1 MNPEDEHLHETVDAM
16 LRAAPEPHPYDTL
29 GAQRLG
35 ETEWD
40 GMEIGTVEPVDD
52 PLRHRDRRGGPAQ
65 LALVTAVVLA
75 LVGGIWGISSLNGG
89 DDARRT
95 ATRKILTTPAAKAL
109 FAALGASTGTGGY
122 EVNYEFTI
130 TPPATPPT
138 TVCGNPHISYGSPT
152 TTSAPGSATPTV
164 IIDGASSATYA
175 NGCVGVAGRAP
186 VTVTGHGKV
195 FLNPYSLETT
205 STVTG
210 LGEVAVRTDGNLIAE
225 AGGANYGKIED
236 GQPISGFSS
245 AVQATFGQG
254 PGALTMLG
262 LASPTGYLSL
272 SANAVTN
279 VTAAGTGTVNGAP
292 VTYYDVVSDV
302 NAMRDLPG
310 LTDEQRK
317 VIDQSL
323 QTLEQAGFKEATAHI
338 AVDAAGYIVES
349 SSKATFADGT
359 TMNRHMTLSK
369 FGCIGTGPTPA
380 HPDGVPE
387 PAPSTCAPSPATVT
401 TTVPT
406 APAAEPSTTTTSP
419 AVKTSIP
426 GTGDATTST
435 TVPCLPPTTDPA
447 ASYACAF

>member
-1 MNPEDEHLHETVDAM
+1 MNPEDERLHETVDAM
-16 LRAAPEPHPYDTL
+16 LRAAPKPHPYDTL
-29 GAQRLG
+29 GARSHS
-35 ETEWD
+35 ETDWD
-40 GMEIGTVEPVDD
+40 GLEIGTVEPVDE
-52 PLRHRDRRGGPAQ
+52 PLRHRAPRRGPAQ
-65 LALVTAVVLA
+65 LTLVAAVVLA
-75 LVGGIWGISSLNGG
+75 LVGGVWGIGSLTGS
-89 DDARRT
+89 DHARRT
-95 ATRKILTTPAAKAL
+95 ATRKILTPPAAKAL

-130 TPPATPPT
+130 DRAGSFGPCPT
-138 TVCGNPHISYGSPT
+138 APRAVIGGA
-152 TTSAPGSATPTV
+152 TSASDPGITYRDCGTTPTQ
-164 IIDGASSATYA
+164 
-175 NGCVGVAGRAP
+175 
-186 VTVTGHGKV
+186 VTVTGSGKV
-195 FLNPYSLETT
+195 YLNPYSLETT

-210 LGEVAVRTDGNLIAE
+210 LGEVTVRTDGNLITE
-225 AGGANYGKIED
+225 VGGANYGKVED

-279 VTAAGTGTVNGAP
+279 VTSAGTGTVNAAP

-317 VIDQSL
+317 VVDEAL
-323 QTLEQAGFKEATAHI
+323 VALDQAGFTEATARI

-349 SSKATFADGT
+349 SSQATFSDGS

-387 PAPSTCAPSPATVT
+387 PDPATCAPPPATVPT
-401 TTVPT
+401 TLP
-406 APAAEPSTTTTSP
+406 APEPASTIPATEPTTTTSVP
-419 AVKTSIP
+419 CPPPSSIP
-426 GTGDATTST
+426 EGEW
-435 TVPCLPPTTDPA
+435 
-447 ASYACAF
+447 ACAF

>member
-1 MNPEDEHLHETVDAM
+1 MNPEDERLHETVDAM

-29 GAQRLG
+29 GARSHG
-35 ETEWD
+35 ETDWD
-40 GMEIGTVEPVDD
+40 GLEISTVEPVDE
-52 PLRHRDRRGGPAQ
+52 PLRHRAPRRGPTQ
-65 LALVTAVVLA
+65 LVLVAAVVLA
-75 LVGGIWGISSLNGG
+75 LVGGVWGISSLNGTG
-89 DDARRT
+89 SSRRT
-95 ATRKILTTPAAKAL
+95 ATRKILTTPAARAL

-130 TPPATPPT
+130 DRPAQDVQCTNVTYPVRGRPDA
-138 TVCGNPHISYGSPT
+138 GAPT
-152 TTSAPGSATPTV
+152 TTPPIICPPSEPTQ
-164 IIDGASSATYA
+164 
-175 NGCVGVAGRAP
+175 
-186 VTVTGHGKV
+186 VTVTGSGKV
-195 FLNPYSLETT
+195 YLNPYSLETT

-210 LGEVAVRTDGNLIAE
+210 LGEVTVRTDGNLITE
-225 AGGANYGKIED
+225 VGGANYGKVED

-272 SANAVTN
+272 SANAVTD
-279 VTAAGTGTVNGAP
+279 VTSAGTGTLNGAP

-317 VIDQSL
+317 VVSEALVALD
-323 QTLEQAGFKEATAHI
+323 QAGFTEATARI

-349 SSKATFADGT
+349 SSKATFSDGSA
-359 TMNRHMTLSK
+359 MNRHMTLSK

-387 PAPSTCAPSPATVT
+387 PDHVTCAPPPAIVT
-401 TTVPT
+401 TTIPT
-406 APAAEPSTTTTSP
+406 APAPEPSTTTNSLPSTSSTQPPVTTSVPCP
-419 AVKTSIP
+419 APSSIP
-426 GTGDATTST
+426 EGEW
-435 TVPCLPPTTDPA
+435 
-447 ASYACAF
+447 ACAF